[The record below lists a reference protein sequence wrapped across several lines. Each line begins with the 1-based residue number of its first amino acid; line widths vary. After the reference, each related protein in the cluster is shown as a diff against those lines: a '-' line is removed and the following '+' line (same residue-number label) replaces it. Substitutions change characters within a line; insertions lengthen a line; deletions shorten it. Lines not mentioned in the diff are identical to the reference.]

1 MTNPTVIKHRLLAV
15 ALAALALTA
24 CNRADERTAGQ
35 KLDSAIAKAEQQ
47 TDAAKADLQKEAE
60 AAQQRAQAAA
70 DQAGKTV
77 DQAMGKVADKVESAA
92 GTVAAKVEDAAIT
105 ASVNAEL
112 AKDTTLSA
120 MRINVDTVNGRVL
133 LRGTAPSA
141 RDRERATRLAAAI
154 KGVSGV
160 DNQLEVRS

>member
-1 MTNPTVIKHRLLAV
+1 MNHRTSLKLPLLAV
-15 ALAALALTA
+15 ALAALTLTA
-24 CNRADERTAGQ
+24 CNRADDRTAGQ

-47 TDAAKADLQKEAE
+47 TDAAKADLQKEAD
-60 AAQQRAQAAA
+60 AAKVRAQDAA

-77 DQAMGKVADKVESAA
+77 DQAVNKVANKVESAA
-92 GTVAAKVEDAAIT
+92 GTVAATVADAAIT

-133 LRGTAPSA
+133 LRGTAPSV
-141 RDRERATRLAAAI
+141 RDRDRASQLAAGV
-154 KGVSGV
+154 KGVNGV
-160 DNQLEVRS
+160 DNKLDVRG